1 MMLLMT
7 SGKGKSEFHYGR
19 KRYDIFHYVKI
30 GLLLKGSID
39 FISMIPGVEKKNV
52 FNAVDKI
59 QQKLGIEALNDYI
72 IKDDELVRYR
82 IERTL
87 DESIKDYER
96 NS

>member
-1 MMLLMT
+1 
-7 SGKGKSEFHYGR
+7 
-19 KRYDIFHYVKI
+19 V

-39 FISMIPGVEKKNV
+39 LISMIPGVEKKTV

-87 DESIKDYER
+87 DESIEDYER

>member
-7 SGKGKSEFHYGR
+7 SGKGKSEFHSGR
-19 KRYDIFHYVKI
+19 KRYDIFHYVKVGI
-30 GLLLKGSID
+30 LLKGSID
-39 FISMIPGVEKKNV
+39 LISMISRVEKKSV

-72 IKDDELVRYR
+72 IKDDELLGYR

-87 DESIKDYER
+87 DESIEDYER

>member
-7 SGKGKSEFHYGR
+7 SGNKHKFSYGK
-19 KRYDIFHYVKI
+19 KRYDIFHYVKL

-39 FISMIPGVEKKNV
+39 IISMIPGVEKKKV

-59 QQKLGIEALNDYI
+59 QQKLGIDALNDYI
-72 IKDDELVRYR
+72 VRDDELIKYR

-87 DESIKDYER
+87 DESVEEYER
-96 NS
+96 NL